1 MRASNCKRISG
12 ILLSCA
18 IGSIVVS
25 AAQADVIIEER
36 MSVQGAGLMKMANM
50 SGRTITKISKDRA
63 RTDSDLTFESALLR
77 TFSGGAGQSSEI
89 VRLDQDKIYTLDPKD
104 RTYTETTFAEQ
115 RAQMQQVLE
124 QMEKA
129 QQSQRQAVS
138 GVDES
143 QCEWSEPKTEVNR
156 TGETATIAGYRAE
169 RLTITA
175 TQSCRDKSTGQ
186 VCDFGIT
193 LDSWLAPEFEAS
205 SEATAYQ
212 RAYAE
217 KLGFNAAASKDFA
230 QRAES
235 MFGQYK
241 DMWKEVAA
249 KTKDMEGYP
258 VKSSFGLGVGGAQ
271 CQSAQQT
278 QAAGGPAEA
287 PSIGQALGG
296 ALGGLLGRKKAPEP
310 AAAATPPPTMN
321 GLMPLM
327 TVTTELVSV
336 NRGAIAANE
345 FEVPADFKKKAQ

>member
-1 MRASNCKRISG
+1 MRAHNCKNISG

-25 AAQADVIIEER
+25 AAHADVIIEER

-50 SGRTITKISKDRA
+50 SGRTVTKISKDRA
-63 RTDSDLTFESALLR
+63 RTDSDLKFESALLR
-77 TFSGGAGQSSEI
+77 TFGGSGQSTEI
-89 VRLDQDKIYTLDPKD
+89 VRLDQDKIYTLDPKA

-156 TGETATIAGYRAE
+156 SGETATIAGYRAE

-186 VCDFGIT
+186 VCDFGLT
-193 LDSWLAPEFEAS
+193 LDSWIAPDFEAS

-217 KLGFNAAASKDFA
+217 KIGFNAAASKDFA

-235 MFGQYK
+235 MFGTYE

-249 KTKDMEGYP
+249 KTKDLEGYP
-258 VKSSFGLGVGGAQ
+258 VKSSFGLAVGGPQ

-278 QAAGGPAEA
+278 QAAGGPAEP

-310 AAAATPPPTMN
+310 AAAASTPPPAPN

-336 NRGAIAANE
+336 NKGTIAANE